1 MAEQKPL
8 KILMMGGRRCGKTS
22 ALASLFEQMVNG
34 PVKNYFTVSD
44 QTILETKDGETQ
56 DSLNG
61 KFLELTQMLG
71 KPHTKT
77 FLVDKG
83 PTNNF
88 WNYSLKLQIPGTDR
102 AMFMEFRDS
111 AGEFFEAG
119 GAHSKETNDY
129 VSECDVFVI
138 IVDTPY
144 LMGCNEEESKEL
156 CTEAINLGTNRINDI
171 HGFLTNINDN
181 DGQDAKMVVFVPL
194 KCEKWV
200 KDGRIDEVT
209 ARIKTVY
216 EKTIKALSAYKKMT
230 VGIIPIETA
239 GKILFSEFKD
249 AYTITGKIGGTKRC
263 CKISETIVRLEDG
276 TPKKIKE
283 SDIINEDDKA
293 VISGTSLMR
302 PYAWY
307 NINPN
312 DPSYAPKNC
321 EQLPLHILHFMFGKY
336 KEIETKKEKGG
347 FLSFL
352 KGLWDRICA
361 VFGKIKIDELDKI
374 LTKMRT
380 DGIIKNSGDGIEYIQ
395 KCY

>member
-1 MAEQKPL
+1 MEPL

-22 ALASLFEQMVNG
+22 ALASMFEQMING
-34 PVKNYFTVSD
+34 PVKNYFTVAD
-44 QTILETKDGETQ
+44 QTVLDIKDGETQ

-61 KFLELTQMLG
+61 KYLELKQMLG

-83 PTNNF
+83 PTRNF
-88 WNYSLKLQIPGTDR
+88 WNYNLKLQIPGTDR
-102 AMFMEFRDS
+102 FMFMEFRDS

-119 GAHSKETNDY
+119 GAHSQETNEY
-129 VSECDVFVI
+129 VSKCDVFII

-181 DGQDAKMVVFVPL
+181 GGKDAKMVVFVPL
-194 KCEKWV
+194 KCEKWS
-200 KDGRIDEVT
+200 KEGRLDEVT
-209 ARIKTVY
+209 DRIKTVY
-216 EKTIKALSAYKKMT
+216 HNTIIALSAYKKMT
-230 VGIIPIETA
+230 IGIIPIETA
-239 GKILFSEFKD
+239 GNILFSEFKE
-249 AYTITGKIGGTKRC
+249 AYTVTGKIGGQKRC
-263 CKISETIVRLEDG
+263 CYISESTLRLEDG
-276 TPKKIKE
+276 TPKKIK
-283 SDIINEDDKA
+283 DTDVVNEDSQA
-293 VISGTSLMR
+293 VIAGTCLMR

-307 NINPN
+307 HINP
-312 DPSYAPKNC
+312 DDSSYAPKNC

-336 KEIETKKEKGG
+336 KEIEAKKAKGG

-352 KGLWDRICA
+352 QGLWERLCS

-374 LTKMRT
+374 LIKMRT

>member
-1 MAEQKPL
+1 MADQKPL

-102 AMFMEFRDS
+102 SMFMEFRDS

-156 CTEAINLGTNRINDI
+156 CTEAINLGTN
-171 HGFLTNINDN
+171 T
-181 DGQDAKMVVFVPL
+181 
-194 KCEKWV
+194 E
-200 KDGRIDEVT
+200 
-209 ARIKTVY
+209 
-216 EKTIKALSAYKKMT
+216 SMT
-230 VGIIPIETA
+230 YMD
-239 GKILFSEFKD
+239 S
-249 AYTITGKIGGTKRC
+249 
-263 CKISETIVRLEDG
+263 
-276 TPKKIKE
+276 
-283 SDIINEDDKA
+283 
-293 VISGTSLMR
+293 
-302 PYAWY
+302 
-307 NINPN
+307 
-312 DPSYAPKNC
+312 
-321 EQLPLHILHFMFGKY
+321 
-336 KEIETKKEKGG
+336 
-347 FLSFL
+347 
-352 KGLWDRICA
+352 
-361 VFGKIKIDELDKI
+361 
-374 LTKMRT
+374 
-380 DGIIKNSGDGIEYIQ
+380 
-395 KCY
+395 

>member
-34 PVKNYFTVSD
+34 PVNNYFTVAD
-44 QTILETKDGETQ
+44 QTILETKDGESQ

-61 KFLELTQMLG
+61 KFLELKQMLG

-88 WNYSLKLQIPGTDR
+88 WNYSLKLKVPGTDR
-102 AMFMEFRDS
+102 SMFMEFRDS

-119 GAHSKETNDY
+119 GTHSKETNDY
-129 VSECDVFVI
+129 VSECDVFII

-144 LMGCNEEESKEL
+144 LMGCIEEECKDL
-156 CTEAINLGTNRINDI
+156 CSEAINLGTNRINDI
-171 HGFLTNINDN
+171 HGFLTNINDH

-194 KCEKWV
+194 KCEKWA
-200 KDGRIDEVT
+200 KEGRIDEVT
-209 ARIKTVY
+209 DRVKAVY
-216 EKTIKALSAYKKMT
+216 DKTIQALSAYKKMT
-230 VGIIPIETA
+230 IGIIPIETA
-239 GKILFSEFKD
+239 GNILFSEFKE
-249 AYTITGKIGGTKRC
+249 AYTISGKVGRKKRC
-263 CKISETIVRLEDG
+263 CIIGDSTIRLEDG

-283 SDIINEDDKA
+283 TDVVNEDPEC
-293 VISGTSLMR
+293 VIAGTNLMR

-336 KEIETKKEKGG
+336 KEIETQKEKGG
-347 FLSFL
+347 FFSFL
-352 KGLWDRICA
+352 KGLWDRICE